1 MRLMKLARMAS
12 LSLATVMALSGCA
25 SYSPEPIV
33 PNSTG
38 APEGFTQYY
47 EQVANFETCG
57 DGLYCADISVP
68 MDWSDPTSEP
78 ISIATVYRQADSD
91 PMGFILVNPGG
102 PGSSGYDWVRDSPEY
117 VGTETLR
124 ESWNIVGFDPRGVG
138 SSSAVECLTDSEY
151 DDFLY
156 GVTGYELGSEQDIAA
171 SEEATSEFA
180 AKCQENTGPIL
191 GFVDTVSAAKDMDV
205 LRAVFGQESLNFLG
219 YSYGSFLGTTYATL
233 FPSRVG
239 RFVLDGGID
248 PTVSDYQQTVF
259 QIQAFEKALEAFLEN
274 CEQFE
279 DCPFSNDVPM
289 GKYRIEEFLLSLE
302 TQPLETSSGRE
313 LTIWAAITG
322 LIMPLYSESYWPLL
336 SRSFSEAFDGSGD
349 GFMQLADSYN
359 DRNEDGSYAT
369 NLIAANYAIGCL
381 DSGGAKDMVEVE
393 EKNNRLLE
401 VAPILG
407 RYWQSGGTE
416 CANWPYPAISSPADY
431 SATGAPPIMVIGTT
445 GDPAT
450 PYSQSKSLAEDV
462 LADGFLV
469 TYNGEGHTVYGG
481 DVECINEVVD
491 NFFFTGK
498 LPASDPNCS

>member
-1 MRLMKLARMAS
+1 MSSMRLAS
-12 LSLATVMALSGCA
+12 FSVVAVMALSGCVA
-25 SYSPEPIV
+25 SAPEPAALV
-33 PNSTG
+33 PDSSG
-38 APEGFTQYY
+38 APAGFIQYY
-47 EQVANFETCG
+47 EQVANFEKCG

-102 PGSSGYDWVRDSPEY
+102 PGASGYDLVKESPDY
-117 VGTETLR
+117 VGTKTLR
-124 ESWNIVGFDPRGVG
+124 ASWNILGFDPRGVG

-156 GVTGYELGSEQDIAA
+156 GVTGYELGSEQDLAA
-171 SEEATSEFA
+171 SATVTSEFA
-180 AKCQENTGPIL
+180 AKCQENTGPL
-191 GFVDTVSAAKDMDV
+191 LEFVDTVSAARDMDV
-205 LRAVFGQESLNFLG
+205 LRAVFGQENLNFLG

-248 PTVSDYQQTVF
+248 PTVSDSQQTIL
-259 QIQAFEKALEAFLEN
+259 QIQAFEKALQAFLEN

-279 DCPFSNDVPM
+279 DCPFSNDVPL
-289 GKYRIEEFLLSLE
+289 GQYRIQQFLLELE
-302 TQPLETSSGRE
+302 KEPLQTSSGRE
-313 LTIWAAITG
+313 LTVWAAITG
-322 LIMPLYSESYWPLL
+322 LIMPLYSERYWPYL
-336 SRSFSEAFDGSGD
+336 STSFSDAFNGSGD
-349 GFMQLADSYN
+349 GFLILADMYN
-359 DRNEDGSYAT
+359 DRNDDGTYAT

-381 DSGGAKDMVEVE
+381 DSGGVPEMSEIE
-393 EKNNRLLE
+393 EKNRQLIE
-401 VAPILG
+401 VAPTLG
-407 RYWQSGGTE
+407 KYWQFGGLR
-416 CANWPYPAISSPADY
+416 CATWPYPEAASPSNY
-431 SATGAPPIMVIGTT
+431 SAKGAPPIMVIGTT

-450 PYSQSKSLAEDV
+450 PYSEAKSLAKEV

-491 NFFFTGK
+491 NFFYTGK
-498 LPASDPNCS
+498 LPAKDPNCS

>member
-1 MRLMKLARMAS
+1 MSSMRLAS
-12 LSLATVMALSGCA
+12 FSVVAVMALSGCVA
-25 SYSPEPIV
+25 SAPEPAALV
-33 PNSTG
+33 PDSSG
-38 APEGFTQYY
+38 APAGFIQYY
-47 EQVANFETCG
+47 EQVANFEKCG

-68 MDWSDPTSEP
+68 MDWTDPTSEP

-102 PGSSGYDWVRDSPEY
+102 PGASGYDLVKESPDY
-117 VGTETLR
+117 VGTKTLR
-124 ESWNIVGFDPRGVG
+124 ASWNILGFDPRGVG

-156 GVTGYELGSEQDIAA
+156 GVTGYELGSEQDLAA
-171 SEEATSEFA
+171 SATATSEFA
-180 AKCQENTGPIL
+180 AKCQENTGPL
-191 GFVDTVSAAKDMDV
+191 LEFVDTVSAARDMDV

-248 PTVSDYQQTVF
+248 PTVSDSQQTIV
-259 QIQAFEKALEAFLEN
+259 QIQAFEKALQSFLEN

-279 DCPFSNDVPM
+279 DCPFSNDVPL
-289 GKYRIEEFLLSLE
+289 GQYRIQQFLLELE
-302 TQPLETSSGRE
+302 KEPLQTSSGRE
-313 LTIWAAITG
+313 LTVWAAITG
-322 LIMPLYSESYWPLL
+322 LIMPLYSESYWPYL
-336 SRSFSEAFDGSGD
+336 STSFSDAFNGSGD
-349 GFMQLADSYN
+349 GFLILADMYN
-359 DRNEDGSYAT
+359 DRNDDGTYAT

-381 DSGGAKDMVEVE
+381 DSGGVPEMSEIE
-393 EKNNRLLE
+393 EKNRQLIE
-401 VAPILG
+401 VAPTLG
-407 RYWQSGGTE
+407 RYWQFGGLR
-416 CANWPYPAISSPADY
+416 CATWPYPEAASPSNY
-431 SATGAPPIMVIGTT
+431 SAKGAPPIMVIGTT

-450 PYSQSKSLAEDV
+450 PYSEAKSLAQEV
-462 LADGFLV
+462 LSDGFLV

-498 LPASDPNCS
+498 LPAKDPNCS

>member
-1 MRLMKLARMAS
+1 
-12 LSLATVMALSGCA
+12 
-25 SYSPEPIV
+25 
-33 PNSTG
+33 
-38 APEGFTQYY
+38 
-47 EQVANFETCG
+47 
-57 DGLYCADISVP
+57 
-68 MDWSDPTSEP
+68 MDWSDPTSEA

-102 PGSSGYDWVRDSPEY
+102 PGASGYDWVRDSPEY

-156 GVTGYELGSEQDIAA
+156 GVTGYELGSEQDLAA
-171 SEEATSEFA
+171 SATATSEFA
-180 AKCQENTGPIL
+180 AKCQENTGAL
-191 GFVDTVSAAKDMDV
+191 LQFVDTVSAARDMDV
-205 LRAVFGQESLNFLG
+205 LRAVFGQENLNFLG

-248 PTVSDYQQTVF
+248 PTVSDSQQTIL

-279 DCPFSNDVPM
+279 DCPFSSDVPL
-289 GKYRIEEFLLSLE
+289 GQYRIQQFLLELE
-302 TQPLETSSGRE
+302 NEPLETSSGRE

-322 LIMPLYSESYWPLL
+322 LIMPLYSESYWPYL
-336 SRSFSEAFDGSGD
+336 STSFSDAFNGSGD
-349 GFMQLADSYN
+349 GFLILADMYN
-359 DRNEDGSYAT
+359 DRNDDGTYST

-381 DSGGAKDMVEVE
+381 DSGGVAEMSEVE
-393 EKNNRLLE
+393 EKNKQLIE
-401 VAPILG
+401 VAPTLG
-407 RYWQSGGTE
+407 RYWQFGGLR
-416 CANWPYPAISSPADY
+416 CATWPYPEAAPPSDY
-431 SATGAPPIMVIGTT
+431 SAKGAPPIMVIGTT

-450 PYSQSKSLAEDV
+450 PYSEAKSLAEEV

-498 LPASDPNCS
+498 LPATDPNCS